1 MSDEVV
7 CEPPDIQ
14 YLNNLFKALYLFLS
28 LCSHKTPPP
37 CHVTTLA
44 THRTPLCHVTTWET
58 TRHHHPVMSLPW
70 EPSRYHHHPVM
81 SLRWDPTRHH
91 LSCHYPG
98 TPQDTT
104 SLSCHY
110 PGNPQDTTC
119 HVTTLG
125 PHNTTLSCHY
135 LGTHKTPPCHVTTW
149 DPTKHHPVMSL
160 PWDPTRH
167 HQCVM
172 AAVRKAWQVWRER
185 RNSLLCNEP

>member
-37 CHVTTLA
+37 CHVTT
-44 THRTPLCHVTTWET
+44 WET

-70 EPSRYHHHPVM
+70 EPSRYHHPVM

-91 LSCHYPG
+91 LSCQYPG

-125 PHNTTLSCHY
+125 PHKIPPCHVTT
-135 LGTHKTPPCHVTTW
+135 LGTHKTPPVCHGCSQKSCGRCGESDVTACCATSR
-149 DPTKHHPVMSL
+149 DIFP
-160 PWDPTRH
+160 R
-167 HQCVM
+167 
-172 AAVRKAWQVWRER
+172 
-185 RNSLLCNEP
+185 